1 MPCVLQCD
9 DDELHKFDN
18 MWFSDQTSHDAD
30 WVAPAFEQFY
40 EEVQK
45 GVIDPEGV
53 DYKLP
58 CKVDRINIKTDNCA
72 REFNCAK
79 YLRDVFE
86 RCEESNMDEC
96 WAEYGAPFHGKGPCD
111 ATGAAGK
118 AGVNKGLA
126 TPGIRGMNCGVDGDN
141 EVAKC
146 VVEYMKKE
154 HCKPDGWASVRNIR
168 NIPMK
173 EIVSRPSTEWQLKHT
188 GIVFRYFWFAQQ
200 TAFKFL
206 K

>member
-1 MPCVLQCD
+1 MRNKFHEGDIINSSDGPPQAEFIKANTIAFLAMPCVLQCG

-18 MWFSDQTSHDAD
+18 MWFSDQTSHNAD

-45 GVIDPEGV
+45 GVIDSEGV
-53 DYKLP
+53 EYKLP
-58 CKVDRINIKTDNCA
+58 CKVERINIKTDNCA

-111 ATGAAGK
+111 ATGGAGK

-126 TPGIRGMNCGVDGDN
+126 TPGISLS
-141 EVAKC
+141 EA
-146 VVEYMKKE
+146 
-154 HCKPDGWASVRNIR
+154 
-168 NIPMK
+168 
-173 EIVSRPSTEWQLKHT
+173 
-188 GIVFRYFWFAQQ
+188 
-200 TAFKFL
+200 
-206 K
+206 